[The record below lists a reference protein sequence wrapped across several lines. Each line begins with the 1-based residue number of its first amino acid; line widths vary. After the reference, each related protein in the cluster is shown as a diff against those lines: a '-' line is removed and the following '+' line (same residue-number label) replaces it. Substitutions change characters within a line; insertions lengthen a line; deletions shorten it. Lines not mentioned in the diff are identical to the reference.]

1 MAHANL
7 RRTFE
12 SFIAEN
18 QAGLRAYAVSLL
30 GNRQSADD
38 ACQEALMLMYARLSG
53 GGQIESWKG
62 YLWTVLR
69 RHAIELC
76 RRDGRQLFEY
86 AQSLPQT
93 YEDTNPDA
101 RDEFNRA
108 YALMLALPAERREVI
123 ELKLLQGMTYQEIS
137 AVTNTP
143 LQTVASRYQSGMDE
157 LRERWNR
164 HE

>member
-1 MAHANL
+1 MGNANL

-12 SFIAEN
+12 LFITEI

-30 GNRQSADD
+30 GNRESADD
-38 ACQEALMLMYARLSG
+38 ACQESLMMMYARLSDG
-53 GGQIESWKG
+53 AQIESWKG

-69 RHAIELC
+69 RHAVELC
-76 RRDGRQLFEY
+76 RRDGRRLYEY

-137 AVTNTP
+137 MVTNAP

-157 LRERWNR
+157 LREKWNQ